1 VFGIEIDRC
10 VRCGGTLKFIASIE
24 EPALIA
30 KILSHLERTAAQPH
44 RLELPLGARAPPL
57 QSTLL

>member
-1 VFGIEIDRC
+1 MRC
-10 VRCGGTLKFIASIE
+10 SGTLKFIASIE